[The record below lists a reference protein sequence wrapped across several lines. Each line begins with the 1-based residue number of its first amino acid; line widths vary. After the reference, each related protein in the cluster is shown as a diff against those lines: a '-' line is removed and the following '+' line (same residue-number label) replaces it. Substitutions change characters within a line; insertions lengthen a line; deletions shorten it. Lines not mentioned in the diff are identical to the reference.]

1 MSKTILIADDEEAN
15 LKSIQTALRISGY
28 KVVIAKDGNEAI
40 QKIEEHKPDLLIL
53 DMLMPNL
60 TGNEVCSNLRQRQ
73 DELSRTPVII
83 LTALDPMLSEPKAVE
98 AGAQKLLSKPVR
110 PQDLLDTISELL
122 GK

>member
-1 MSKTILIADDEEAN
+1 MSKTILIADDEEAS

-98 AGAQKLLSKPVR
+98 AGAQKLLSKPVH